1 VLLNSSNTKYD
12 NIFVFV
18 YIVLNVSTDQMGA
31 VIALDQNVGRHS
43 AVLEATACV
52 HVSRKVFKMSC
63 FK

>member
-1 VLLNSSNTKYD
+1 M
-12 NIFVFV
+12 FV